1 MATLAPHRIGAGET
15 APDEAGPAR
24 SSGSE
29 RATAA
34 ALSVT
39 SWVVCHLPEALVRGV
54 AEFVGLI
61 WYLIAPGRRAQARRN
76 LRRVAQALVADGRAT
91 PAARAAAGSR
101 LGLERLVVAAFRHL
115 GRYYLEV
122 ARAPAFDVE
131 RVSDRIEDRSSGI
144 FAELVAEGLGHG
156 GGPGTGVIL
165 VGLHFGAL
173 EFPSYL
179 LAEAGIHLT
188 APMEVLDNAALQA
201 YFMRTRSHK
210 GLRLV
215 PQERARDELVAV
227 LERGEAVGL
236 ISDRVVRGRGTPALL
251 FGHPVRFPAG
261 AALLAMETGV
271 PIYSAAVW
279 RVGGGRYAGRMVR
292 LDIPSTGPRPERIRA
307 FLEAQASAFE
317 SFIAEAPEQWWSAF
331 FPIWPDLEGSRLE
344 AAAR

>member
-1 MATLAPHRIGAGET
+1 MATLSPQRITAGEA
-15 APDEAGPAR
+15 APDKVGPAP
-24 SSGSE
+24 SSFSE

-34 ALSVT
+34 ALAVI
-39 SWVVCHLPEALVRGV
+39 SWVVCHLPEPLVRGV
-54 AEFVGLI
+54 AELVGLI
-61 WYLIAPGRRAQARRN
+61 WYLVAPGRRAQARRN
-76 LRRVAQALVADGRAT
+76 LRRVAKALVEAERAT
-91 PAARAAAGSR
+91 PGARAAAGSR
-101 LGLERLVVAAFRHL
+101 FGLERLVVAAFRHV

-131 RVSDRIEDRSSGI
+131 RVSDRVEDRSSGI
-144 FAELVAEGLGHG
+144 FAELAAKGLGQG
-156 GGPGTGVIL
+156 RGPGKGVIL

-179 LAEAGIHLT
+179 LAEAGITLT

-215 PQERARDELVAV
+215 PQERARAELVAV

-271 PIYSAAVW
+271 PVYSAAVW

-292 LDIPSTGPRPERIRA
+292 LDFPVTGERPERIRA
-307 FLEAQASAFE
+307 FLQAQASAFE

-331 FPIWPDLEGSRLE
+331 FPIWPDLEASHV
-344 AAAR
+344 AAAPR

>member
-1 MATLAPHRIGAGET
+1 MATLAPHRISAGEA
-15 APDEAGPAR
+15 APGEAGSV
-24 SSGSE
+24 SSSASQ
-29 RATAA
+29 RASAAMLA
-34 ALSVT
+34 AL
-39 SWVVCHLPEALVRGV
+39 SWVVCHLPEALVRGG
-54 AEFVGLI
+54 AELVGVI
-61 WYLIAPGRRAQARRN
+61 WYLIAPGRRGQARRN
-76 LRRVAQALVADGRAT
+76 LRRVAQALVENERAT
-91 PAARAAAGSR
+91 PAASAAAGSR
-101 LGLERLVVAAFRHL
+101 LGLERLVLAAFRHL

-131 RVSDRIEDRSSGI
+131 RVSDRVEDRSSGI

-156 GGPGTGVIL
+156 EGPGTGVIL

-215 PQERARDELVAV
+215 PQERARAELVAV

-261 AALLAMETGV
+261 AALLALETGV
-271 PIYSAAVW
+271 PVYCAAVW
-279 RVGGGRYAGRMVR
+279 RVGGGRYAGSMVR
-292 LDIPSTGPRPERIRA
+292 LEIPPTGERPERIRA
-307 FLEAQASAFE
+307 FVAAQAGAFE

-331 FPIWPDLEGSRLE
+331 FPIWPDLEASRLE